1 MVARRGGFNR
11 RDALKGMAV
20 LGLGAATGAT
30 AHGYMYARR
39 HIEVTRSVM
48 PVSGL
53 PLSLAGLRIGFLS
66 DLHRSTTVPHELV
79 EDAVRLVLAERPD
92 LIVLGGDYVTWG
104 DRGYV
109 EPAAE
114 ALGKLT
120 APHGVFAVLGNH
132 DDDRDMP
139 AALIARGFTVL
150 RDQRTQVTIRGERV
164 DFAGIRFWTRRVVEI
179 ASVIKGASPNVILLA
194 HNPRRFE
201 EAAALSVPVVLSGHT
216 HGGQI
221 VLPGIGPVAG
231 RDFPVVAGHA
241 RRENTAIFVTRGV
254 GTVWV
259 PVRINCP
266 PEVAILT
273 LRPHVHD
280 EAMTVDAPLE
290 MISHSQQFRA

>member
-1 MVARRGGFNR
+1 M
-11 RDALKGMAV
+11 AL
-20 LGLGAATGAT
+20 LGIGATTGAA

-53 PLSLAGLRIGFLS
+53 PQSLAGLRIGFLS
-66 DLHRSTTVPHELV
+66 DLHRSSTVPHELV
-79 EDAVRLVLAERPD
+79 EDAVRLVLAEKPD

-104 DRGYV
+104 ERSYV
-109 EPAAE
+109 GPAAE

-120 APHGVFAVLGNH
+120 APHGVLAVLGNH

-194 HNPRRFE
+194 HNPRAVRGSRSVVRAGAFS
-201 EAAALSVPVVLSGHT
+201 AATRTVGRSCCRVSVRL
-216 HGGQI
+216 
-221 VLPGIGPVAG
+221 AG
-231 RDFPVVAGHA
+231 RGFPVVAGHA

-280 EAMTVDAPLE
+280 EAMAVDARLE
-290 MISHSQQFRA
+290 MISHRQQSPA

>member
-1 MVARRGGFNR
+1 
-11 RDALKGMAV
+11 MAV
-20 LGLGAATGAT
+20 LGIGTATGAA

-39 HIEVTRSVM
+39 HIEVTRTAM

-53 PLSLAGLRIGFLS
+53 PSSLSGLRIGFLS
-66 DLHRSTTVPHELV
+66 DLHRSGTVPQELV
-79 EDAVRLVLAERPD
+79 EDAVRLVLDEKPD

-104 DRGYV
+104 DRAYV

-114 ALGKLT
+114 ALAPLT
-120 APHGVFAVLGNH
+120 APYGVLAVLGNH

-139 AALIARGFTVL
+139 AAMAARGFTVL
-150 RDQRTQVTIRGERV
+150 RDRRTQLTIRGERV
-164 DFAGIRFWTRRVVEI
+164 DFAGIRFWTRKVADI
-179 ASVIKGASPNVILLA
+179 AAVLKGASPNLILLA
-194 HNPRRFE
+194 HDPRRFE
-201 EAAALSVPVVLSGHT
+201 EAAALSIPAVLSGHT

-221 VLPGIGPVAG
+221 VLPGIGPLAG
-231 RDFPVVAGHA
+231 RNFPVLAGSA

-273 LRPHVHD
+273 LRTHAF
-280 EAMTVDAPLE
+280 EETTSTRRALE
-290 MISHSQQFRA
+290 KGQRPV